1 MNSKSIITPLKP
13 INKIYKDLK
22 FSKKKYL
29 STKYTYDYIYAFVKF
44 LINWICFLL

>member
-22 FSKKKYL
+22 FSIKKN
-29 STKYTYDYIYAFVKF
+29 IYQQNI
-44 LINWICFLL
+44 LITI